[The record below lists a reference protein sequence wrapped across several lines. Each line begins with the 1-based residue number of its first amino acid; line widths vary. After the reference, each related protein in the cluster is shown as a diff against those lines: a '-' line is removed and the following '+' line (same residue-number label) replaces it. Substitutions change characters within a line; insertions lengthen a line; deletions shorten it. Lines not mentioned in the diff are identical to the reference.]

1 MTNCIAIM
9 LLNWNNMLFSFTF
22 SIAKL
27 AKWFA
32 SDCLFTKL
40 INFLINLEPFFIIKS
55 FLTKIN
61 LVFLYTWWNF
71 INYNIN
77 LKYSQILIFIILIN
91 FHDFYNLLKKLSLFI
106 ILLNTFDF
114 LLKIILYEIVQ
125 RSILIF

>member
-1 MTNCIAIM
+1 
-9 LLNWNNMLFSFTF
+9 
-22 SIAKL
+22 
-27 AKWFA
+27 
-32 SDCLFTKL
+32 
-40 INFLINLEPFFIIKS
+40 
-55 FLTKIN
+55 
-61 LVFLYTWWNF
+61 VFLYTWWNF